1 MDHSSPAQIILIDAS
16 TDSEVARAR
25 DLMWTYAHSLSVSLD
40 FQGFD
45 QEMSQ
50 LPGPYAAP
58 DGALVIA
65 TVNGIDAGCCAL
77 RPIADVDYSNAC
89 EMKRLF
95 VLPAFR
101 GFGLGRLLV
110 ERVMSVA
117 RAAGYAHML
126 LDTLDEMEA
135 ARALYRELG
144 FEEVDAYYYNPL
156 PGTRYLAASL

>member
-1 MDHSSPAQIILIDAS
+1 MDHSSPAQITLIDAS

-25 DLMWTYAHSLSVSLD
+25 DLMLTYAQSLSVSLD

>member
-1 MDHSSPAQIILIDAS
+1 MDHSSPAQITLIDAS

-25 DLMWTYAHSLSVSLD
+25 DLMLTYAHSLSVSLD

>member
-1 MDHSSPAQIILIDAS
+1 MDHSSPAQITLIDAS

>member
-25 DLMWTYAHSLSVSLD
+25 DLMLTYAHSLSVSLD